1 MSTWN
6 YFVLKALQDWICT
19 TLPDVLSSLEKLKPL
34 FKGSLLLKK
43 IVKRDKH
50 YHSLRVRE

>member
-50 YHSLRVRE
+50 